1 MDFRRIALLRVLPL
15 LACCCFGAL
24 NAAADEPVV
33 ASDEEGSWS
42 LTPAVTSQYLFR
54 GVRVAG
60 ASFQPSLDY
69 SAGPL
74 ALGLWSS
81 AAFENRVSGDSD
93 PEIDFYASYSISN
106 HDDTVSLVPGFW
118 LYTYPDAERSDG
130 YHRMTFEPNIA
141 LNVDLAGIRFTPTCY
156 YDLTLEGA
164 TYELSA
170 AFALPL
176 KSLGTTLEFA
186 ATAGTF
192 KWDNVTRGASP
203 AEKNWGDYWTIGV
216 SAPVQISANASIT
229 LGLTYSEG
237 RNNFYK
243 QGTDP
248 KYENGDA
255 GRHGAVSLSYS
266 FSL

>member
-1 MDFRRIALLRVLPL
+1 MDFLRTSLLRVLPL
-15 LACCCFGAL
+15 LACCF
-24 NAAADEPVV
+24 AAAHASAEEELVTAPV
-33 ASDEEGSWS
+33 EESSWS
-42 LTPAVTSQYLFR
+42 VTPAVTSQYLFR
-54 GVRVAG
+54 GTRVAG

-74 ALGLWSS
+74 ALGIWSS
-81 AAFENRVSGDSD
+81 AAFEDRVSGDSD
-93 PEIDFYASYSISN
+93 PEIDLYASYSFSN
-106 HDDTVSLVPGFW
+106 HDETISLVPGFW
-118 LYTYPDAERSDG
+118 LYTYPDAERNDG
-130 YHRMTFEPNIA
+130 YYTMTFEPNIA
-141 LNVDLAGIRFTPTCY
+141 LNVELAGIRFTPTCY
-156 YDLTLEGA
+156 YDVTLEGA

-192 KWDNVTRGASP
+192 KWDNVTRDALP

-229 LGLTYSEG
+229 LDVTYSEG

-248 KYENGDA
+248 KYENEDA
-255 GRHGAVSLSYS
+255 GRHAAVTLSYT